1 MVKFLSFFCL
11 LGTTFAAPSIV
22 DSLSQARDAQPQQ
35 QQQIGQSRT
44 IQFQTSTV

>member
-11 LGTTFAAPSIV
+11 LGTTLAAPSIV

-35 QQQIGQSRT
+35 QQIEQSRT